1 MLLGEGERPRASGM
15 QPAAAQATN
24 GLVIDLRHATAQ
36 LWASSA
42 DAIKA
47 ACGPHV
53 PTGLVD
59 EIDVLAWLTADALG
73 RPLLHHD
80 DTNVVGKRIAAQAAR
95 VEKKL
100 QVEAES
106 TRKAVGKARAA
117 AAKKPELL
125 PRVAAAEATGEKAR
139 AVLLEKQ
146 YDAQLPATTVGEKR
160 PASHWRRREVDE
172 TCAKTAKLVDAA
184 TTSVKLVDAA
194 RARAWRLGE
203 KVLKLPA
210 SSCHATRQKAH
221 AAYEAAYAHC
231 PVANDHWGAA
241 VAAAHK
247 AMVASS
253 EARYAAEAAEA
264 VDAESE
270 GEEVWEWDKFSEGEI
285 REEVDSMILAVSMQ
299 VAGFAGCAGCAM
311 LAFRRADH
319 LAVYEDESL
328 RNEYSSY
335 HLGCPCREASD
346 HWDRSRPFEDTRIEG
361 RHMASASG
369 FRRPSDCAE
378 RCPRCAGS
386 ANGWLT
392 LAGKREVIRAFQ
404 AGERAR
410 TVLREQREWLLLG
423 LGADPRPAT

>member
-53 PTGLVD
+53 ATGLVD

-160 PASHWRRREVDE
+160 PASHWRRRESDE
-172 TCAKTAKLVDAA
+172 TFAKA
-184 TTSVKLVDAA
+184 VKLEKVAGV
-194 RARAWRLGE
+194 RRERLGN
-203 KVLKLPA
+203 KFLKLPA

-231 PVANDHWGAA
+231 PVANDHRDAA

-264 VDAESE
+264 ADAESE
-270 GEEVWEWDKFSEGEI
+270 GEEVWEWDERVSEYEI
-285 REEVDSMILAVSMQ
+285 HKEVNSMIVAVSMQ
-299 VAGFAGCAGCAM
+299 VAGFADCAGCAM

-328 RNEYSSY
+328 RNKYSSY
-335 HLGCPCREASD
+335 HLGCPCREAFD

-378 RCPRCAGS
+378 RCARCAGS
-386 ANGWLT
+386 ADGWLT